1 PVGSELRGDVLQKR
15 LPAFVDRADEVK
27 ILHSVPDILKR
38 FPSGK
43 FQGIHF
49 LIHTQHKL
57 HLLALK
63 LTLPL
68 GNAVSETERRGSGIT
83 EIQDINQQD
92 NADTDLACENRPQI
106 YEFLHCRMQHTEQ
119 YHCKE
124 APPKRR
130 SQTDPALEIKFLIAV
145 IPPGGMEDGLHKNR
159 CKVFQ
164 QCGHDHAAEIQQD
177 RIVLQRF
184 QDQIDSYRSMS
195 VYRT

>member
-1 PVGSELRGDVLQKR
+1 MFFVFIMTQPVAAVQMGIGFQETRRIMLNSGGKTPPVGSELRGDVLQKR

-49 LIHTQHKL
+49 LIHTQHKFY
-57 HLLALK
+57 LLALK

-68 GNAVSETERRGSGIT
+68 WNAVSETERRGSGIA

-92 NADTDLACENRPQI
+92 NTDTDLACKNRPQV

-124 APPKRR
+124 TPAKRC

-145 IPPGGMEDGLHKNR
+145 IPPFGPVIEYFHE
-159 CKVFQ
+159 Q
-164 QCGHDHAAEIQQD
+164 
-177 RIVLQRF
+177 
-184 QDQIDSYRSMS
+184 
-195 VYRT
+195 